1 MATRTKVMFIFAAI
15 FAVLAVLLAKTWVTK
30 QAGPGVAENV
40 PTTLVVVAAMD
51 IPYGQPIENV
61 HLKLVPW
68 PLKFAP
74 FGHVGNV
81 EDVLG
86 KVALQKITTGDAVT
100 TTKFADNLG
109 GSRLAALLEPEKRA
123 VTVRVND
130 VVGVAGFLLPDN
142 RVDVLAVKQ
151 QGRGDA
157 MVRTVLEDIK
167 VLAVDQDVSPDDGKP
182 KVVRAVTLELTP
194 VQAEELVKVAHEGS
208 IQLALRN
215 PNDRAVQPPPPVV
228 EREVVPERKVV
239 VRRARTNRPP
249 PYKVTVI
256 RGMDVSEVK
265 PKL

>member
-51 IPYGQPIENV
+51 IPFGQPIENV

-68 PLKFAP
+68 PLEFAP

-81 EDVLG
+81 EDALG
-86 KVALQKITTGDAVT
+86 KVALQKITTGDVVT

-109 GSRLAALLEPEKRA
+109 GSRLAALLEPDKRA
-123 VTVRVND
+123 VTVRVDD

-142 RVDVLAVKQ
+142 RVDVLAVKKE
-151 QGRGDA
+151 GNSDA
-157 MVRTVLEDIK
+157 QVRTVLEDIK

-182 KVVRAVTLELTP
+182 KIVRAVTLELTP
-194 VQAEELVKVAHEGS
+194 VQAEDLVKAAHEGR

-215 PNDRAVQPPPPVV
+215 PNDRTVQPPPVA
-228 EREVVPERKVV
+228 ETKAVPERKVV
-239 VRRARTNRPP
+239 VRKARTTRPP